1 MIVERVEEYLEA
13 ILDIQ
18 EKEKR
23 TVRTGDVAKR
33 LNVRP
38 SSVTEMFIKLR
49 EMGYVDYVPYR
60 GVVLTPKGR
69 EIAEKIKKYYR
80 VFEKFFEYLGVNKEK
95 AVELSCE
102 LEHHVDD
109 DVLERV
115 CRFIS
120 GVCNLCD
127 ECEFKENFL
136 CDVGKGKYKVT
147 IAPKNLCGVIDVDDT
162 IEVVEIHGDVIEI
175 KIGNETFK
183 ISKDAA
189 KKIVVR
195 RV

>member
-1 MIVERVEEYLEA
+1 VERVEEYLEA

-23 TVRTGDVAKR
+23 LVRTCDVARR
-33 LNVRP
+33 LNVKP

-60 GVVLTPKGR
+60 GVVLTTKGR
-69 EIAEKIKKYYR
+69 EIAERIKKYYR
-80 VFEKFFEYLGVNKEK
+80 VFEKFFEYLGVDKEK
-95 AVELSCE
+95 ATELSCE

-109 DVLERV
+109 GVLERV

-120 GVCNLCD
+120 GVCDLCE
-127 ECEFKENFL
+127 ECEFEENIL
-136 CDVGKGKYKVT
+136 SNVGRGRYKVT
-147 IAPKNLCGVIDVDDT
+147 IAPKSLVGIVDVENT
-162 IEVVEIHGDVIEI
+162 IEVIENHGGVMEIRVGED
-175 KIGNETFK
+175 TFK
-183 ISKDAA
+183 ISKEVA

-195 RV
+195 RI